1 MWCVFVHLKMA
12 YDCIHINVLWLKL
25 YKIGISILR
34 IVKDMYEQV
43 KSCVRSCNKYSQL
56 FEYAAWLRQGDVIS
70 PILFSLYVEDLELFL
85 QNDVIPGHSFD
96 DILLILLLFADDM
109 VILGK
114 SVDVID
120 TSLELLCNY
129 CNTWSLEVNVQKT
142 KAMPGIFEKEVVYS
156 TMKRLHMMATG
167 WKY

>member
-1 MWCVFVHLKMA
+1 
-12 YDCIHINVLWLKL
+12 
-25 YKIGISILR
+25 
-34 IVKDMYEQV
+34 
-43 KSCVRSCNKYSQL
+43 
-56 FEYAAWLRQGDVIS
+56 
-70 PILFSLYVEDLELFL
+70 
-85 QNDVIPGHSFD
+85 
-96 DILLILLLFADDM
+96 M

-156 TMKRLHMMATG
+156 TMKRLHIMATG